1 MTATY
6 SITATITNGNIG
18 YPPTNPAL
26 PLNHQIEDAFVPNGA
41 KLGAMANNSRVQ
53 VKRQDGMLRYYTID
67 SSRSDPSK
75 NLIFLLP
82 APGGS

>member
-1 MTATY
+1 MATY
-6 SITATITNGNIG
+6 SITATTTNGNIG
-18 YPPTNPAL
+18 YPATNQFLPT
-26 PLNHQIEDAFVPNGA
+26 NHQIEDAFTPDGA
-41 KLGAMANNSRVQ
+41 QLSAMANNTRVQ

-82 APGGS
+82 APGGA